1 MTARLTFL
9 GIAIFWLT
17 MNGLLW
23 RSEFG
28 SHGGDTEVPL
38 LLVWK
43 KILTAPDAS
52 SLTVYQN
59 GERTGYCELSTGLGR
74 QMAALDADKPPAD
87 DLIRAAGY
95 QIHLAGNL
103 SLGDFTNR
111 LKFDGYIQFAKL
123 RQWQELH
130 LKVSTRDS
138 MVILHSVA
146 TNQTVNLK
154 FVSHG
159 TLLERDIPFGDL
171 QKPDVLAR
179 TLFGQFADAFLNLL
193 DLPDLPD
200 LSDLPAPAAPE
211 WTARRTRVRIG
222 NETMPVYR
230 LQTAFLGRTATVDV
244 STLGEVLRV
253 ELPGQFIARIDE
265 WKRP

>member
-23 RSEFG
+23 RAEFG
-28 SHGGDTEVPL
+28 THGSDTEVPL

-43 KILTAPDAS
+43 KILTAPDSS

-74 QMAALDADKPPAD
+74 EMASVDADKPPSE
-87 DLIRAAGY
+87 DLIRNAGY
-95 QIHLAGNL
+95 QIHLAGSL
-103 SLGDFTNR
+103 SFGNFTNR
-111 LKFDGYIQFAKL
+111 LKFDGHIQFARL
-123 RQWQELH
+123 RQWQELR
-130 LKVSTRDS
+130 LKISTREG

-146 TNQTVNLK
+146 TNQMVNLK
-154 FVSHG
+154 IASPG
-159 TLLERDIPFGDL
+159 TLLERDIPFADL

-179 TLFGQFADAFLNLL
+179 TLLGQFADTLLNLV
-193 DLPDLPD
+193 DLPDLTD
-200 LSDLPAPAAPE
+200 SSATTAPE
-211 WTARRTRVRIG
+211 WTARRTRAKIG
-222 NETMPVYR
+222 RETMPVYR
-230 LQTAFLGRTATVDV
+230 LQTAVLGHTMTVDV

-253 ELPGQFIARIDE
+253 ELPGNVVAQIDE
-265 WKRP
+265 WRRP

>member
-9 GIAIFWLT
+9 GIALFWLT

-28 SHGGDTEVPL
+28 THGGDTEVPL

-52 SLTVYQN
+52 SLTVYQH

-74 QMAALDADKPPAD
+74 EMATVDADKPPSD
-87 DLIRAAGY
+87 ELVRAAGY
-95 QIHLAGNL
+95 QLHLAGNL

-111 LKFDGYIQFAKL
+111 LKFDGHIQFAKL
-123 RQWQELH
+123 REWQELR
-130 LKVSTRDS
+130 LKISTREG
-138 MVILHSVA
+138 MVILHSLA
-146 TNQTVNLK
+146 TNQTLSLK
-154 FVSHG
+154 VASQG
-159 TLLERDIPFGDL
+159 MLLEREIPLADL
-171 QKPDVLAR
+171 RQPDVLAR
-179 TLFGQFADAFLNLL
+179 TLLGNFADALL
-193 DLPDLPD
+193 GLVELPDLAD
-200 LSDLPAPAAPE
+200 LSAAAAPE
-211 WTARRTRVRIG
+211 WTARRTRARIG
-222 NETMPVYR
+222 GETMPVYR
-230 LQTAFLGRTATVDV
+230 LQTEFLGRAVTVDV

-253 ELPGQFIARIDE
+253 ELPGQVVARIDE

>member
-1 MTARLTFL
+1 MIARLTFL

-28 SHGGDTEVPL
+28 AHGGDTEVPL

-74 QMAALDADKPPAD
+74 EMASVDADKPPSD
-87 DLIRAAGY
+87 ELVRAAGY
-95 QIHLAGNL
+95 QLHLAGNL

-111 LKFDGYIQFAKL
+111 LKFDGFIQFAKL
-123 RQWQELH
+123 REWQELR
-130 LKVSTRDS
+130 LKISMREG
-138 MVILHSVA
+138 MVILHALA
-146 TNQTVNLK
+146 TNQTLSLK
-154 FVSHG
+154 IASQG
-159 TLLERDIPFGDL
+159 ALLERDVPFADL
-171 QKPDVLAR
+171 RKPDVLAR
-179 TLFGQFADAFLNLL
+179 TLLGNFADALL
-193 DLPDLPD
+193 SLVELPELPELPD
-200 LSDLPAPAAPE
+200 LSAAAAPE
-211 WTARRTRVRIG
+211 WTARRTRARIG
-222 NETMPVYR
+222 GETMPVYR
-230 LQTAFLGRTATVDV
+230 LQTEFFGRAVTVDV

-253 ELPGQFIARIDE
+253 DLPGNVTAQIDE